1 MPIRLSPFEM
11 PHNVQV
17 LDEGKTATY
26 TRFVAEPF
34 EIGYARTIGNSLR
47 RVLLSSIEGAAISS
61 VKIKG
66 VNHEFSTIKGC
77 AEDVTDII
85 LNLKRVLLKTYTRE
99 TQKISLKVQGPCTVT
114 AEAFAQANNVI
125 VLNPKQEICT
135 LDVDGALEMECEVR
149 TGRGFCLAD
158 GNKKPD
164 QEIGRIAID
173 SIFSPV
179 TRVNFLVENTR
190 VGQRTDYEKLVLDIW
205 TDGRISPEDAL
216 KTAGAVLRRHIDV
229 FVDYDG
235 VQTLEFVATDRQ
247 AADERER
254 LRKLVNMSV
263 NEVELSVRAAN
274 CLNNA
279 NISTVGELISKTEAD
294 MLKYRNFGK
303 KSLTEIKAKLVTM
316 GLSLGYKFDPDLMEK
331 KKDDKK
337 KDAKGKDAK
346 GKDAK
351 DKDSKEKDAKEPV
364 AENAAAENA
373 ATEAKEPEA
382 KEPEAAKEP
391 EVQDAQ
397 DTTKK

>member
-1 MPIRLSPFEM
+1 MPIRLSRFEM

-17 LDEGKTATY
+17 MDEGKTATY

-61 VKIKG
+61 VKIAG
-66 VNHEFSTIKGC
+66 VSHEFSTIKGC

-85 LNLKRVLLKTYTRE
+85 LNLKRVLLKPFSRDTT
-99 TQKISLKVQGPCTVT
+99 TISLKKQGPCVVT
-114 AEAFAQANNVI
+114 AGDFAQDNSI
-125 VLNPKQEICT
+125 QVLNPKQEICT
-135 LDVDGALEMECEVR
+135 LDVDGSIEMECEVR

-158 GNKKPD
+158 GNKKPE

-216 KTAGAVLRRHIDV
+216 KTAGAVLREHLNV
-229 FVDYDG
+229 FVDYAG
-235 VQTLEFVATDRQ
+235 KQTIEIVDKDKKD
-247 AADERER
+247 ADEREQ
-254 LRKLVNMSV
+254 LRKLLAMSV
-263 NEVELSVRAAN
+263 NEIELSVRAAN

-279 NISTVGELISKTEAD
+279 NISTVGELVSKTEAD

-316 GLSLGYKFDPDLMEK
+316 GLSLGYKFDPELLAEK
-331 KKDDKK
+331 K
-337 KDAKGKDAK
+337 
-346 GKDAK
+346 
-351 DKDSKEKDAKEPV
+351 
-364 AENAAAENA
+364 
-373 ATEAKEPEA
+373 
-382 KEPEAAKEP
+382 
-391 EVQDAQ
+391 
-397 DTTKK
+397 